1 MAKTAEKTSGHSNGR
16 VSNARTAVRH
26 ALRPA
31 KTAATEPTAEEKWAA
46 YSRALVIT
54 AHPDDAE
61 FMAGGTMA
69 KLAGM
74 GLEVTLAVATSGDKG
89 TRDADLRPQELAAMR
104 EVEQRNAASVLGL
117 HDVVFL
123 GYPDGFLEE
132 GPELRGHVVRL
143 IRELRPDIV
152 ITWDGFRAGFN
163 HTDHRVVGRV
173 VRDALFPAAHD
184 PHYYPEHRRAGAGPW
199 RTAEALLAA
208 TEEALREEVG
218 AENFFLF
225 GLDAA
230 EVQELKTRGYQPWRY
245 SEENPQ
251 LREVLDQLDAG
262 VFSRGDRELF
272 RPLVEHLR
280 QRDDYLL
287 LADYQAYVDAQ
298 DRVAAAF
305 RDRKRWTEMAI
316 LNVARMGKFSSDR
329 SIRDYCRDIW
339 KTGALD

>member
-1 MAKTAEKTSGHSNGR
+1 MAKTAEKTSGRSNGR
-16 VSNARTAVRH
+16 VSNARTAVRR

-208 TEEALREEVG
+208 TEEANLHVDIGPNLEQKVDAIRCHVSQIDDRPREEW
-218 AENFFLF
+218 
-225 GLDAA
+225 
-230 EVQELKTRGYQPWRY
+230 LKGWR
-245 SEENPQ
+245 E
-251 LREVLDQLDAG
+251 RAK
-262 VFSRGDRELF
+262 
-272 RPLVEHLR
+272 
-280 QRDDYLL
+280 
-287 LADYQAYVDAQ
+287 
-298 DRVAAAF
+298 
-305 RDRKRWTEMAI
+305 RDRKRRKETGYEFAESFKRI
-316 LNVARMGKFSSDR
+316 EFRRPAGAPGTPEPVPASKSAGPKGARKSAVSAR
-329 SIRDYCRDIW
+329 
-339 KTGALD
+339 